1 MSAQFATRVGDEQG
15 QLFRAITHQLGT
27 TSADAM
33 RVFISAFN
41 AHHGFPF
48 EVRLKREAAFE
59 PFQTEDEALDF
70 SDNLARMMADEAW

>member
-27 TSADAM
+27 TPADAM

-48 EVRLKREAAFE
+48 
-59 PFQTEDEALDF
+59 
-70 SDNLARMMADEAW
+70 

>member
-27 TSADAM
+27 TPADAM
-33 RVFISAFN
+33 RVFIS
-41 AHHGFPF
+41 
-48 EVRLKREAAFE
+48 AFE

-70 SDNLARMMADEAW
+70 SDNLARMMADEAR